1 MKNTKAFWCCL
12 LQSSVSW
19 LYLEL
24 SLSYSPQHCWGSR
37 EVLVK
42 KNYISMQGD
51 FSWTGPFPK
60 DRVTLSLQLLSFALG
75 SVGSFHMVQLPFCLQ
90 RHGNAQK
97 KNMVDFKRWITKK
110 RNSCFPSC
118 PALAPWQRHLAQSA
132 TKLTFLTVLFSLSC
146 L

>member
-1 MKNTKAFWCCL
+1 M
-12 LQSSVSW
+12 
-19 LYLEL
+19 
-24 SLSYSPQHCWGSR
+24 
-37 EVLVK
+37 K

-97 KNMVDFKRWITKK
+97 KKK
-110 RNSCFPSC
+110 IWGTLKDELLKNET
-118 PALAPWQRHLAQSA
+118 PAFLLAQ
-132 TKLTFLTVLFSLSC
+132 LWHLDRGI
-146 L
+146 